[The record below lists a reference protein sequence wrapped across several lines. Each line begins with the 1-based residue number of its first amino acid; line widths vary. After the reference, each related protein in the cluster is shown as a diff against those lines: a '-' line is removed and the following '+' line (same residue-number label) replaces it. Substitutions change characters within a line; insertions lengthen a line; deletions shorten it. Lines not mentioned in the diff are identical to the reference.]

1 MRKDTTMKKN
11 NGSSSQRKR
20 YPPLDWEAD
29 PRIRAFAI
37 SIGPAAAKAV
47 RRIRDGW
54 NDHWP
59 KDSEDEGITDKGVL
73 YKAISVGLN
82 MLARRH
88 LHDPRMW
95 KAGGGIWDEAE
106 VAGLYVPVFRR
117 YAEDAQLELEEARA
131 AAEREAARTPPS
143 VRQAAN
149 VIQLFAQEP
158 K

>member
-1 MRKDTTMKKN
+1 MKKN

-73 YKAISVGLN
+73 YDAISVGLN
-82 MLARRH
+82 VLARRH
-88 LHDPRMW
+88 LHDPRIW
-95 KAGGGIWDEAE
+95 RAGAAFSDPADEDG
-106 VAGLYVPVFRR
+106 GLYVPVFKR
-117 YAEDAQLELEEARA
+117 YAEDVQLELEEARA
-131 AAEREAARTPPS
+131 AAEREAARRTA
-143 VRQAAN
+143 QDAK